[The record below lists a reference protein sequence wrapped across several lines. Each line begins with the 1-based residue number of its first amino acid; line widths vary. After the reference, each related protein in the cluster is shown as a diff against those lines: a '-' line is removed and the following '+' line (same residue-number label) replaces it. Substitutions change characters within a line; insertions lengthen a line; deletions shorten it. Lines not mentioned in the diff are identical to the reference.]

1 MPIFNQG
8 KNDMRVGFLYPT
20 WTKAYGVFGYFAKR
34 NSSWPPINLAILGA
48 IIKQHNHHPFIIDGG
63 PENLSVDEMVRQTLI
78 KNPDIVALTSYSPF
92 FHVQV
97 EMAKAL
103 KAAKP
108 DLPIMI
114 GGSHCTIVKEEAM
127 LDCFDYVFVGE
138 AETSLPDFLNRLE
151 AGESLDGLK
160 GVIWRDS
167 KGNNHFSGEATPL
180 QDFDSIPIADR
191 DLLDN
196 NAYLLGTLHGRNP
209 FTLIQTTR
217 GCPWKCIFCA
227 SDALKT
233 TLIRRRSPELVVAEI
248 KHVVEKYGVR
258 HFFFVDDVLTLQD
271 KHILKICDLIIEEGL
286 KITFESSTRANLVTE
301 KNISRM
307 VEAGLIRLSLG
318 LETVD
323 EEVREIMNKKVPLKH
338 YVTANRIMNEHGV
351 EVLNSVMLGLPG
363 EREETV
369 RKLFKFLGK
378 NKDIKQANLAI
389 AVPYPGTELHRMAVA
404 GEGGITLHSDDFS
417 EYRRYGAAVTT
428 IGDMTPKDLVELQ
441 NEGFLRIYMAPWRWR
456 PMYGKHGIMGF
467 ILMGLRGI
475 NYLQWRVKLKLQNLI
490 GGSQPLAVNGD
501 GATKIEFGHK
511 GDPKNPNG

>member
-1 MPIFNQG
+1 
-8 KNDMRVGFLYPT
+8 MRVGFLYPT
-20 WTKAYGVFGYFAKR
+20 WTKAYGIFAYFAKR
-34 NSSWPPINLAILGA
+34 NSSWPPMNLALLGA
-48 IIKQHNHHPFIIDGG
+48 IIKPHGHDAFIIDGT
-63 PENLSVDEMVRQTLI
+63 PDSLEVDEMVRRTLA

-97 EMAKAL
+97 ELARAL

-114 GGSHCTIVKEEAM
+114 GGSHCTIVKEKAM
-127 LDCFDYVFVGE
+127 LDCFDYVFAGE
-138 AETSLPDFLNRLE
+138 AETSLPEFLRRLE
-151 AGESLDGLK
+151 AGESLEGLK
-160 GVIWRDS
+160 GVVWRDD
-167 KGNNHFSGEATPL
+167 KGENHFAGAADPL
-180 QDFDSIPIADR
+180 KDFDSIPIPDR

-196 NAYLLGTLHGRNP
+196 DAYRLGTLNGRDP
-209 FTLIQTTR
+209 FSLIQTTR

-227 SDALKT
+227 SPLLNT
-233 TLIRRRSPELVVAEI
+233 TVIRRRTPEFVVAEI
-248 KHVVEKYGVR
+248 KEVVEKYGIR
-258 HFFFVDDVLTLQD
+258 HFFIVDDVLTLHD
-271 KHILKICDLIIEEGL
+271 KHILKICDLIIEAGL

-301 KNISRM
+301 ENVSRM

-323 EEVREIMNKKVPLKH
+323 EEVRQIMNKKVPLKH
-338 YVTANRIMNEHGV
+338 YVEANRIMNKYGV

-369 RKLFKFLGK
+369 RKLFKFLAE

-389 AVPYPGTELHRMAVA
+389 AVPYPGTELHRMAKA

-428 IGDMTPKDLVELQ
+428 IGDMTPRDLVELQ
-441 NEGFLRIYMAPWRWR
+441 NEGFLRIYMAPSRWK

-467 ILMGLRGI
+467 ILMGVRGFRYLR
-475 NYLQWRVKLKLQNLI
+475 WRTEKKLQSWL
-490 GGSQPLAVNGD
+490 GGGQLQAVGAD
-501 GATKIEFGHK
+501 GSTNIEFGHV